1 MYELL
6 VLKIPFD
13 GEGSAAGV
21 ANIKGHVLSGGR
33 PPISNKVRQCYHIF
47 FFISVHIIYYTFS
60 KYFLMHIANDEPSDK
75 LTMVKAT
82 LFNFSVLD

>member
-47 FFISVHIIYYTFS
+47 FLYQCPHHLLHIF
-60 KYFLMHIANDEPSDK
+60 
-75 LTMVKAT
+75 
-82 LFNFSVLD
+82 